1 MNKIEKEQSQISTNQ
16 AELKIKTQTKG
27 VIMLLAT
34 AFIWGTS
41 FVSQSLGSNSVQA
54 FTFMGCRTLIGSI
67 FLMPFIFIQERYLT
81 SRMNESERKEN
92 RIKNRKTIKHGIII
106 GIFLCIATNLQQ
118 FAFYEPG
125 MTAGKIA
132 FITAMYMFFVP
143 ILGLFILNKRIPVL
157 TWLCIALGFIG
168 LYFLCFE
175 KSSVSFTGKGDFLAL
190 VCAVFFSFQILA
202 IERWA
207 PDCDG
212 VKLSCVQ
219 FFTCGIIS
227 TVLMFI
233 FEEPKIEQIRSAI
246 FPILYSG
253 ILSCGFAY
261 TMQVIGQKYC
271 EATIA
276 SLLMCMESVFA
287 AISGA
292 IYIHETLSAREI
304 TGCAIMFFAIIVSQ
318 LAGKFKKAL
327 N

>member
-1 MNKIEKEQSQISTNQ
+1 MDNSNTFKNR
-16 AELKIKTQTKG
+16 TQTKG

-41 FVSQSLGSNSVQA
+41 FVSQSLGSNVVQA
-54 FTFMGCRTLIGSI
+54 FTFMGCRTLIGSF
-67 FLMPFIFIQERYLT
+67 FLMPFIFIQEKYLT
-81 SRMNESERKEN
+81 SRMNANQREEN
-92 RIKNRKTIKHGIII
+92 RKKNKKTIKHGIII
-106 GIFLCIATNLQQ
+106 GLFLCVATNLQQ
-118 FAFYEPG
+118 FAFYEPN

-143 ILGLFILNKRIPVL
+143 LIGFFAFRKKIPVL
-157 TWLCIALGFIG
+157 TWICIALGFLG
-168 LYFLCFE
+168 LYFLCFG
-175 KSSVSFTGKGDFLAL
+175 KNSATLTGSSSFLGKGNVLTL
-190 VCAVFFSFQILA
+190 ICAVFFSLQILA

-227 TVLMFI
+227 TILMFI
-233 FEEPKIEQIRSAI
+233 FETPHISEIRQAI

-253 ILSCGFAY
+253 IMSCGFAY
-261 TMQVIGQKYC
+261 TMQVVGQKYC

-292 IYIHETLSAREI
+292 IYIGEKLSMREI
-304 TGCAIMFFAIIVSQ
+304 TGCAIMFFAIVISQ
-318 LAGKFKKAL
+318 VGGKFISQSE
-327 N
+327 